1 MLISYYWYETGIKMI
16 TTLTHPWEATCPTIV
31 QTAQVEWVVL
41 YLAKSTNFESQLP
54 EETQSKITKAGPRNK
69 RGWIPMASA
78 ILGFGISIIIYHI
91 PPLG

>member
-1 MLISYYWYETGIKMI
+1 MI

-54 EETQSKITKAGPRNK
+54 EETQSKINEGRAPQQE
-69 RGWIPMASA
+69 GWIPTASA
-78 ILGFGISIIIYHI
+78 ILGFGISIMIYSY
-91 PPLG
+91 PTYGLDCGVYSL